1 MNIWNARLLLA
12 AFALAFPSIAAAGVV
27 IKPNVACKAEAD
39 SKKVLDLG
47 ARNDKPGIDKFG
59 APKLAAGDCF
69 SLLKAMNV
77 DVDKKDGGLL
87 CVRPT
92 GGFDCYWAADEA
104 INQNPT
110 SEHETRAQS
119 GGRRRGGGMGPP
131 VNKAGRL

>member
-12 AFALAFPSIAAAGVV
+12 VLVLAFPSIAAAAIV

-39 SKKVLDLG
+39 SKKLLDLG
-47 ARNDKPGIDKFG
+47 AKNDKAGVDKFS

-69 SLLKAMNV
+69 SLFKAMNV
-77 DVDKKDGGLL
+77 DVDKKDGKLL

-92 GGFDCYWAADEA
+92 GGFDCYWAADDS

-131 VNKAGRL
+131 MN